1 MSCCLVMVCLFGAKR
16 SFLCQGRGVYVSGKG
31 LQYDKSAFE
40 LIVMGCLDKGDCGD
54 KGALKVKGHLT
65 ELKTLLALG
74 DTMTPAPR

>member
-1 MSCCLVMVCLFGAKR
+1 MVCLFGAKR
-16 SFLCQGRGVYVSGKG
+16 SFLCQGRGRFLWGVYVSGKG
-31 LQYDKSAFE
+31 LHDKSAFE

-54 KGALKVKGHLT
+54 KGVLKVKGHLT